1 MKQTLIYHTQLSLK
15 DVMRAMEENGEG
27 FLAVVDESQKL
38 IGTLTDSDIRRAIL
52 NNCTQVIDMINREPV
67 TLLHGTALSPGSG
80 AERPRQS
87 RYIPVIDDSGIL
99 LDLLPVSGQLLKSR
113 PNKVV
118 IMAGGL
124 GRRLGEL
131 TEDLPKPMLPM
142 GHKPI
147 LHIILDSFMEY
158 GFRDFY
164 FCVNYKSSVIREYF
178 GDGKSFGANIT
189 YVEESAPLGTAGAIS
204 LIDEVFDSPFFLING
219 DLITS
224 LNFASLLHFHL
235 EREATATMCIHEY
248 SQQLPYGVVNARN
261 GRILSIEEKPYH
273 TSYINAGIYVLNPE
287 VKSRIPFGK
296 HFDMTTLFEQLVAE
310 DIEVNAY
317 IINEFWAD
325 IGQVGDYEQTRQVFS
340 KFGI

>member
-1 MKQTLIYHTQLSLK
+1 MKQTLVYHTDLSFR
-15 DVMRAMEENGEG
+15 DVMRVMEANGEG
-27 FLAVVDESQKL
+27 FLAVVDDDHKL
-38 IGTLTDSDIRRAIL
+38 LGTISDSDIRRGIL
-52 NNCTQVIDMINREPV
+52 NNRTQVMEIMNLEPMTILRGT
-67 TLLHGTALSPGSG
+67 TLPTAVQEGKS
-80 AERPRQS
+80 RQS
-87 RYIPVIDDSGIL
+87 RYIPVVDESGKL
-99 LDLLPVSGQLLKSR
+99 LELLAIKGQLLKSR

-164 FCVNYKSSVIREYF
+164 FCVNYKSGVIREYF

-189 YVEESAPLGTAGAIS
+189 YVEESQALGTAGALS
-204 LIDEVFDSPFFLING
+204 LIEAPFDAPFFLING

-224 LNFASLLHFHL
+224 LNFDSLLNFHL
-235 EREATATMCIHEY
+235 EREATGTMCIHEY

-261 GRILSIEEKPYH
+261 GRILSLEEKPFH
-273 TSYINAGIYVLNPE
+273 TYYVNAGIYVLNPE
-287 VKSRIPFGK
+287 VKSRIPYGQP
-296 HFDMTTLFEQLVAE
+296 FDMTTLFEQLVAE
-310 DIEVNAY
+310 DFEVNAY
-317 IINEFWAD
+317 IINEFWVD
-325 IGQVGDYEQTRQVFS
+325 IGQIRDYEQTRQVFS